1 MQIILLSGGSGARL
15 WPLSNSVRSKQFL
28 RLFDSPDGEKESML
42 QRVVRQIK
50 GCLSDADIAVATSS
64 TQKDAIIAQL
74 GNQIEII
81 SEPSRRDTFPAIA
94 LATSYLRSVKNI
106 SDNEVVV
113 VMPCDPFTDS
123 GYFETIRKMC
133 EEVASGCSNLVL
145 MGIKPDSPSSKFGYM
160 IPVEN
165 GNKIDRFVEKP
176 TEEVAETLIAQG
188 ALWNGGVFAFRLDY
202 LISITERYF
211 PGVTYHDIYKGYDQL
226 PKISFDYEVVE
237 KESKISFIPFSGKWK
252 DLGTWDSLSCEL
264 NEESIGNA
272 VVSDSQH
279 TTVINELDIPAVCKG
294 VNNLIVALSPDGV
307 LVAEKSLSGQIKN
320 DVEGLIKNPMYEEKS
335 WGSYNILESFITE
348 NHSIITTKRCHINN
362 NCIVSEK
369 CDSFNRKI
377 LTFLCGKGN
386 IEIENTISSIAEG
399 MVVEISENSS
409 YTIYSNNSIE
419 LIETEIN
426 RQAE

>member
-50 GCLSDADIAVATSS
+50 GCLSDADITVATSS

-94 LATSYLRSVKNI
+94 LATSYLRSVRNI

-176 TEEVAETLIAQG
+176 SPQFAEKLIAQG
-188 ALWNGGVFAFRLDY
+188 ALWNGGVFAFRLGY
-202 LISITERYF
+202 LTSITEKYF
-211 PGVTYHDIYKGYDQL
+211 PGGDFHDIYKGYDQL
-226 PKISFDYEVVE
+226 PKKSFDYEVVE
-237 KESKISFIPFSGKWK
+237 KESKISFVPFTGKWE
-252 DLGTWDSLSCEL
+252 DLGTWDSLSGEL

-272 VVSDSQH
+272 VVSDSKH
-279 TTVINELDIPAVCKG
+279 TTVINELDIPVVCKG

-335 WGSYNILESFITE
+335 WGSYSTLDNLTTE
-348 NHSIITTKRCHINN
+348 KQSIITTKRCHINN
-362 NCIVSEK
+362 NCIVSEE
-369 CDSFNRKI
+369 CDSYNRRI

-386 IEIENTISSIAEG
+386 IEIGNIISPIAEG
-399 MVVEISENSS
+399 MVVEIPENSS
-409 YTIYSNNSIE
+409 YTIHSNNSIE
-419 LIETEIN
+419 LIETEIK